1 MSDRKYR
8 QRGYQ
13 DSSKPERRESDGP
26 ARPRRQEPRDPRIAR
41 DPRVPNM
48 PGFREVVRCARCGAL
63 ASVAIGP
70 DTECRSCGTALH
82 ACAQCVSFDPG
93 AVFECRQKIPARV
106 SPKDARN
113 TCSLFSARVQVERE
127 TGSTPASS
135 TATSR
140 REPTGARKAFDD
152 LFKF

>member
-13 DSSKPERRESDGP
+13 DGPKPERTGGAP
-26 ARPRRQEPRDPRIAR
+26 KRPPEPRDPRIAR

-48 PGFREVVRCARCGAL
+48 PGFREVVRCARCGAIG
-63 ASVAIGP
+63 AVAIGP
-70 DTECRSCGTALH
+70 ASDCPSCGAALH
-82 ACAQCVSFDPG
+82 TCAQCASFDPG

-113 TCSLFSARVQVERE
+113 TCTLFAARVQVERE
-127 TGSTPASS
+127 TGSTPAS
-135 TATSR
+135 
-140 REPTGARKAFDD
+140 RESSGARKAFDD

>member
-13 DSSKPERRESDGP
+13 DDGASSRGERRPEGP
-26 ARPRRQEPRDPRIAR
+26 KRAPEPRDPRMPR

-48 PGFREVVRCARCGAL
+48 PGFREGFRCARCGHLQDA
-63 ASVAIGP
+63 AIAA
-70 DTECRSCGTALH
+70 DTRCATCGVDLH
-82 ACAQCVSFDPG
+82 ACLHCVSFDAG
-93 AVFECRQKIPARV
+93 ARFECRQPIPARV

-113 TCSLFSARVQVERE
+113 ACALFAPRVSIERE
-127 TGSTPASS
+127 TGSTPASGS
-135 TATSR
+135 S
-140 REPTGARKAFDD
+140 GARKAFDD